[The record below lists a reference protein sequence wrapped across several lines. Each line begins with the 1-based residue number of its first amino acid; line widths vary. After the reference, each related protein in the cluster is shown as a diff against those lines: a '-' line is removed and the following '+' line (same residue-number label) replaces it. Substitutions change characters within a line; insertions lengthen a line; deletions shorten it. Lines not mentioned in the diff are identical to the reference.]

1 MYNKKKF
8 IEKLKNRDKA
18 VTITIGNQKG
28 GVGKTTNGTM
38 ICYTLAKMG
47 VKTLVIDLDPQ
58 ANATKALLLTKSNH
72 SEDIFTVDK
81 TIMAGVQ
88 DDDLTDL
95 PVNIMPDLDL
105 LPSYSDF
112 KGFTKFLY
120 RHTQTDYE
128 VDHYLE
134 HLIEPL
140 KSNYDV
146 IFIDIP
152 PFSIETTNNAAILSD
167 YVLISLQ
174 TQERSMTGAEDFLKT
189 LSSVIEKYN
198 LDTDILGIIEVLQ
211 KKQGSVDKYIMDQA
225 LKEFGRENIFETVI
239 PQMERIKRFDVNG
252 IEEIDFFDKQ
262 VIGLYYKL
270 TEEFLKRLNHY
281 LYE

>member
-8 IEKLKNRDKA
+8 IENLKDRDEA

-38 ICYTLAKMG
+38 ICYSLAKMG
-47 VKTLVIDLDPQ
+47 IKSLIIDLDPQ
-58 ANATKALLLTKSNH
+58 ANATKSMLLTKSNH
-72 SEDIFTVDK
+72 SEEIFTVDK

-95 PVNIMPDLDL
+95 PVNIMPNLDL

-112 KGFTKFLY
+112 KGFTRFLY
-120 RHTQTDYE
+120 RNTQTDYE

-134 HLIEPL
+134 HLIQPL
-140 KSNYDV
+140 KKEYDV

-189 LSSVIEKYN
+189 LSAVIEKYN

-211 KKQGSVDKYIMDQA
+211 KKKGSVDQYIMDQA
-225 LKEFGRENIFETVI
+225 KEEFGQENIFETVI
-239 PQMERIKRFDVNG
+239 PQMERLKRFDVNG
-252 IEEIDFFDKQ
+252 IEENDYFDKQ
-262 VIGLYYKL
+262 VVGLYNRL
-270 TEEFLKRLNHY
+270 AEEFLKRLNHY

>member
-1 MYNKKKF
+1 MYSKRKF
-8 IEKLKNRDKA
+8 IQSIKDRDEA
-18 VTITIGNQKG
+18 ITITVGNQKG

-38 ICYTLAKMG
+38 ICYSLAKMG
-47 VKTLVIDLDPQ
+47 IKSLIIDLDPQ
-58 ANATKALLLTKSNH
+58 ANATKSMLLTKSNY
-72 SEDIFTVDK
+72 SDEIFTVDK

-88 DDDLTDL
+88 DGDLTDL
-95 PVNIMPDLDL
+95 PVNIMPNLDL

-120 RHTQTDYE
+120 RNTQTDSE

-134 HLIEPL
+134 KLIQPL
-140 KSNYDV
+140 KKEYDV

-152 PFSIETTNNAAILSD
+152 PFSIETTNNATILSD

-189 LSSVIEKYN
+189 LSAVIEKYN

-211 KKQGSVDKYIMDQA
+211 KKQGSVDKFIMDQA
-225 LKEFGRENIFETVI
+225 EKEFGKENIFETVI
-239 PQMERIKRFDVNG
+239 PQMERLKRFDVNG
-252 IEEIDFFDKQ
+252 IEEKDFFDKQ
-262 VIGLYYKL
+262 VVGMYNRL
-270 TEEFLKRLNHY
+270 TEEFLKRLHHY

>member
-8 IEKLKNRDKA
+8 IENLKDRDEA

-38 ICYTLAKMG
+38 ICYSLAKMG
-47 VKTLVIDLDPQ
+47 IKSLIIDLDPQ
-58 ANATKALLLTKSNH
+58 ANATKSMLLTKSNH
-72 SEDIFTVDK
+72 SEEIFTVDK

-95 PVNIMPDLDL
+95 PVNIMPNLDL

-112 KGFTKFLY
+112 KGFTRFLY
-120 RHTQTDYE
+120 RNTQTDYE

-134 HLIEPL
+134 HLIQPL
-140 KSNYDV
+140 KKEYDV

-189 LSSVIEKYN
+189 LSAVIEKYN

-211 KKQGSVDKYIMDQA
+211 KKKGSVDQYIMDQA
-225 LKEFGRENIFETVI
+225 KEEFGQENIFETVI
-239 PQMERIKRFDVNG
+239 PQMERLKRFDVNG
-252 IEEIDFFDKQ
+252 IEENDYFDKQ
-262 VIGLYYKL
+262 VVGLYNRL
-270 TEEFLKRLNHY
+270 TDEFLKRLNHY

>member
-1 MYNKKKF
+1 MYNKNKF
-8 IEKLKNRDKA
+8 IEKLKNRDEA

-38 ICYTLAKMG
+38 ICYSLAKIG
-47 VKTLVIDLDPQ
+47 IKSLIIDLDPQ
-58 ANATKALLLTKSNH
+58 ANATKSMLLTKSNH
-72 SEDIFTVDK
+72 SEEIFTVDK

-95 PVNIMPDLDL
+95 PVNIMPNLDL

-112 KGFTKFLY
+112 KGFTRFLY
-120 RHTQTDYE
+120 RNTQTDYE

-134 HLIEPL
+134 HLIKPL
-140 KSNYDV
+140 KKEYDV

-189 LSSVIEKYN
+189 LSAVIEKYN

-211 KKQGSVDKYIMDQA
+211 KKKGSVDQYIMDQA
-225 LKEFGRENIFETVI
+225 KEEFGQENIFETVI
-239 PQMERIKRFDVNG
+239 PQMERLKRFDVNG
-252 IEEIDFFDKQ
+252 IEENDYFDKQ
-262 VIGLYYKL
+262 VVGLYNRL

>member
-8 IEKLKNRDKA
+8 IENLKDRDEA

-38 ICYTLAKMG
+38 ICYSLAKMG
-47 VKTLVIDLDPQ
+47 IKSLIIDLDPQ
-58 ANATKALLLTKSNH
+58 ANATKSMLLTKSNH
-72 SEDIFTVDK
+72 SEEIFTVDK

-88 DDDLTDL
+88 DDNLTDL
-95 PVNIMPDLDL
+95 PVNIMPNLDL

-112 KGFTKFLY
+112 KGFTRFLY
-120 RHTQTDYE
+120 RNTQTDYE

-134 HLIEPL
+134 HLIKPL
-140 KSNYDV
+140 KKEYDV

-189 LSSVIEKYN
+189 LSAVIEKYN

-211 KKQGSVDKYIMDQA
+211 KKKGSVDQYIMDQA
-225 LKEFGRENIFETVI
+225 KEEFGQENIFETVI
-239 PQMERIKRFDVNG
+239 PQMERLKRFDVNG
-252 IEEIDFFDKQ
+252 IEENDYFDKQ
-262 VIGLYYKL
+262 VVGLYNRL

>member
-8 IEKLKNRDKA
+8 IENLKDKDEA

-38 ICYTLAKMG
+38 ICYSLAKMG
-47 VKTLVIDLDPQ
+47 IKSLIIDLDPQ
-58 ANATKALLLTKSNH
+58 ANATKSMLLTKSNH
-72 SEDIFTVDK
+72 SEEIFTVDK

-95 PVNIMPDLDL
+95 PVNIMPNLDL

-112 KGFTKFLY
+112 KGFTRFLY
-120 RHTQTDYE
+120 RNTQTDYE

-134 HLIEPL
+134 HLIKPL
-140 KSNYDV
+140 KKEYDV

-189 LSSVIEKYN
+189 LSAVIEKYN

-211 KKQGSVDKYIMDQA
+211 KKKGSVDQYIMDQA
-225 LKEFGRENIFETVI
+225 KEEFGQENIFETVI
-239 PQMERIKRFDVNG
+239 PQMERLKRFDVNG
-252 IEEIDFFDKQ
+252 IEENDYFDKQ
-262 VIGLYYKL
+262 VVGLYNRL

>member
-8 IEKLKNRDKA
+8 IENLKDRDEA

-38 ICYTLAKMG
+38 ICYSLAKMG
-47 VKTLVIDLDPQ
+47 IKSLIIDLDPQ
-58 ANATKALLLTKSNH
+58 ANATKSMLLTKSNH
-72 SEDIFTVDK
+72 SEEIFTVDK

-95 PVNIMPDLDL
+95 PVNIMPNLDL

-112 KGFTKFLY
+112 KGFTRFLY
-120 RHTQTDYE
+120 RNTQTDYE

-134 HLIEPL
+134 HLIKPL
-140 KSNYDV
+140 KKEYDV

-189 LSSVIEKYN
+189 LSAVIEKYN

-211 KKQGSVDKYIMDQA
+211 KKKGSVDQYIMDQA
-225 LKEFGRENIFETVI
+225 KEEFGQENIFETVI
-239 PQMERIKRFDVNG
+239 PQMERLKRFDVNG
-252 IEEIDFFDKQ
+252 IEENDYFDKQ
-262 VIGLYYKL
+262 VVGLYNRL

>member
-1 MYNKKKF
+1 MYNKTKF
-8 IEKLKNRDKA
+8 IQQLKDRDEA

-38 ICYTLAKMG
+38 ICYTLAKLG
-47 VKTLVIDLDPQ
+47 VKSLVIDLDPQ
-58 ANATKALLLTKSNH
+58 ANATKSLLLTKANH
-72 SEDIFTVDK
+72 SDEIFTVDK

-88 DDDLTDL
+88 DDNLTDL
-95 PVNIMPDLDL
+95 PVNIMPNLDL

-120 RHTQTDYE
+120 RNTQTDYE

-134 HLIEPL
+134 HLIKPL
-140 KSNYDV
+140 KKDYDV
-146 IFIDIP
+146 VFIDIP
-152 PFSIETTNNAAILSD
+152 PFSIETTNNAVILSD

-189 LSSVIEKYN
+189 LSAVIEKYD
-198 LDTDILGIIEVLQ
+198 LKTDILGIMEVLQ
-211 KKQGSVDKYIMDQA
+211 KKQGSVDRYIMEQA
-225 LKEFGRENIFETVI
+225 QKEFGRENIFETVI
-239 PQMERIKRFDVNG
+239 PQMERLKRFDVNG

-262 VIGLYYKL
+262 VIGLYNRL
-270 TEEFLKRLNHY
+270 TQEFLKRLRHF

>member
-1 MYNKKKF
+1 MYKKDEF
-8 IEKLKNRDKA
+8 VTKLKDREKA

-28 GVGKTTNGTM
+28 GVGKTTNSTM

-47 VKTLVIDLDPQ
+47 IKSLIIDLDPQ
-58 ANATKALLLTKSNH
+58 ANATKSMLLTKSNH

-88 DDDLTDL
+88 DDNLLDL
-95 PVNIMPDLDL
+95 PVNIMPNLDL

-112 KGFTKFLY
+112 KGFTRFLY
-120 RHTQTDYE
+120 RNTQTDYE

-140 KSNYDV
+140 KSKYDV

-152 PFSIETTNNAAILSD
+152 PFSVETTNNAAILSD

-189 LSSVIEKYN
+189 LSNVIEKYE
-198 LDTDILGIIEVLQ
+198 LKTDILGIMEVLQ
-211 KKQGSVDKYIMDQA
+211 KKQGSVDKYIMEQA
-225 LKEFGRENIFETVI
+225 EKEFGKENIFETVI
-239 PQMERIKRFDVNG
+239 PQMERLKRFDVNG
-252 IEEIDFFDKQ
+252 IEEVDFFDKQ
-262 VIGLYYKL
+262 VIGLYYRL
-270 TEEFLKRLNHY
+270 TEEFLKRLHHY

>member
-1 MYNKKKF
+1 MYNKNKF
-8 IEKLKNRDKA
+8 IEKLKNRDEA

-38 ICYTLAKMG
+38 ICYSLAKIG
-47 VKTLVIDLDPQ
+47 IKSLIIDLDPQ
-58 ANATKALLLTKSNH
+58 ANATKSMLLTKSNH
-72 SEDIFTVDK
+72 SEEIFTVDK

-88 DDDLTDL
+88 DDDLTSL
-95 PVNIMPDLDL
+95 PVNIMPNLDL

-112 KGFTKFLY
+112 KGFTRFLY
-120 RHTQTDYE
+120 RNTQTDYE

-134 HLIEPL
+134 HLIQPL
-140 KSNYDV
+140 KKEYDV

-189 LSSVIEKYN
+189 LSAVIEKYN

-211 KKQGSVDKYIMDQA
+211 KKKGSVDQYIMEQA
-225 LKEFGRENIFETVI
+225 KKEFGQENIFETVI
-239 PQMERIKRFDVNG
+239 PQMERLKRFDVNG
-252 IEEIDFFDKQ
+252 IEENDYFDKQ
-262 VIGLYYKL
+262 VVGLYNRL

>member
-8 IEKLKNRDKA
+8 IENLKDKDEA

-38 ICYTLAKMG
+38 ICYSLAKMG
-47 VKTLVIDLDPQ
+47 IKSLIIDLDPQ
-58 ANATKALLLTKSNH
+58 ANATKSMLLTKSNH
-72 SEDIFTVDK
+72 SEEIFTVDK

-95 PVNIMPDLDL
+95 PVNIMPNLDL

-112 KGFTKFLY
+112 KGFTRFLY
-120 RHTQTDYE
+120 RNTQTDYE

-134 HLIEPL
+134 HLIKPL
-140 KSNYDV
+140 KKEYDV

-189 LSSVIEKYN
+189 LSAVIEKYN

-211 KKQGSVDKYIMDQA
+211 KKKGSVDQYIMEQA
-225 LKEFGRENIFETVI
+225 KKEFGQENIFETVI
-239 PQMERIKRFDVNG
+239 PQMERLKRFDVNG
-252 IEEIDFFDKQ
+252 IEENDYFDKQ
-262 VIGLYYKL
+262 VVGLYNRL

>member
-1 MYNKKKF
+1 MYNKNKF
-8 IEKLKNRDKA
+8 VEKLKNRDEA

-38 ICYTLAKMG
+38 ICYSLAKMG
-47 VKTLVIDLDPQ
+47 IKSLIIDLDPQ
-58 ANATKALLLTKSNH
+58 ANATKSMLLTKSNH
-72 SEDIFTVDK
+72 SEEIFTVDK

-95 PVNIMPDLDL
+95 PVNIMPNLDL

-112 KGFTKFLY
+112 KGFTRFLY
-120 RHTQTDYE
+120 RNTQTDYE

-134 HLIEPL
+134 HLIQPL
-140 KSNYDV
+140 KKEYDV

-189 LSSVIEKYN
+189 LSAVIEKYN

-211 KKQGSVDKYIMDQA
+211 KKKGSVDQYIMEQA
-225 LKEFGRENIFETVI
+225 KKEFGQENIFETVI
-239 PQMERIKRFDVNG
+239 PQMERLKRFDVNG
-252 IEEIDFFDKQ
+252 IEENDYFDKQ
-262 VIGLYYKL
+262 VVGLYNRL

>member
-8 IEKLKNRDKA
+8 IENLKDRDEA

-38 ICYTLAKMG
+38 ICYSLAKMG
-47 VKTLVIDLDPQ
+47 IKSLIIDLDPQ
-58 ANATKALLLTKSNH
+58 ANATKSMLLTKSNH
-72 SEDIFTVDK
+72 SEEIFTVDK

-95 PVNIMPDLDL
+95 PVNIMPNLDL

-112 KGFTKFLY
+112 KGFTRFLY
-120 RHTQTDYE
+120 RNTQTDYE

-134 HLIEPL
+134 HLIQPL
-140 KSNYDV
+140 KKEYDV

-189 LSSVIEKYN
+189 LSAVIEKYN

-211 KKQGSVDKYIMDQA
+211 KKKGSVDQYIMDQA
-225 LKEFGRENIFETVI
+225 KEEFGQENIFETVI
-239 PQMERIKRFDVNG
+239 PQMERLKRFDVNG
-252 IEEIDFFDKQ
+252 IEENDYFDKQ
-262 VIGLYYKL
+262 VVGLYNRL